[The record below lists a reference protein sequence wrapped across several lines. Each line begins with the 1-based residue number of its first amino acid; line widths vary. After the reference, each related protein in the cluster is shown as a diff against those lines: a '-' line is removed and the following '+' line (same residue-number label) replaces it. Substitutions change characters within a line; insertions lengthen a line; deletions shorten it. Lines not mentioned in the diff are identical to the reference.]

1 MAATGSVRSVRRAL
15 AASFVVLCLAAPA
28 HGAERGYAS
37 AVSPLSPGLEETL
50 TGTYWRPGCPVPLSA
65 LRVLTVRHW
74 DFAGK
79 PRTGQLIVNRAVA
92 DPLRTVFRRLYE
104 AKFAIRYLQLD
115 IYRQRDRLPANGD
128 VSGSFECRQSVPSPC
143 VGGTA
148 SGRWSNHA
156 YGLAIDLNP
165 RENPYVGCGKVRD
178 STRRT
183 YLDRTRI
190 RKGMVTPAVVRAFA
204 AIGWGWGGAWAGNTK
219 DYMHF
224 SATGG

>member
-1 MAATGSVRSVRRAL
+1 MARFVALMVAVLSLAATAQ
-15 AASFVVLCLAAPA
+15 AAD
-28 HGAERGYAS
+28 EGYGS
-37 AVSPLSPGLEETL
+37 AVHRLSPGLQKTL
-50 TGTYWRPGCPVPLSA
+50 TGTYWKPACPVPLSD

-79 PRTGQLIVNRAVA
+79 PQTGQLIVNRRVA
-92 DPLRTVFRRLYE
+92 DPLRSVFRQLYE

-115 IYRQRDRLPANGD
+115 IYEQRARLPADGD

-178 STRRT
+178 ATRRS
-183 YLDRTRI
+183 YLDRSEIRI
-190 RKGMVTPAVVRAFA
+190 GMVTPAVVRAFA
-204 AIGWGWGGAWAGNTK
+204 SIGWGWGGAWTGDTR

-224 SATGG
+224 SATGT

>member
-1 MAATGSVRSVRRAL
+1 MRRAL
-15 AASFVVLCLAAPA
+15 ASSVVVLCLALPA
-28 HGAERGYAS
+28 HGADGGYAS
-37 AVSPLSPGLEETL
+37 AVSRLSPGLEQTL

-74 DFAGK
+74 DFAGE
-79 PRTGQLIVNRAVA
+79 PRTGQLIVHRGVA
-92 DPLRTVFRRLYE
+92 DRLRTVFRRLYE

-143 VGGTA
+143 VGGSA

-178 STRRT
+178 ATRQT
-183 YLDRTRI
+183 YLDRTRT

-204 AIGWGWGGAWAGNTK
+204 AIGWGWGGSWAGNTK

>member
-1 MAATGSVRSVRRAL
+1 MRRVVASAL
-15 AASFVVLCLAAPA
+15 AVLCLTVPA
-28 HGAERGYAS
+28 HAADGGYAS
-37 AVSPLSPGLEETL
+37 TIRPLSPALVETL
-50 TGTYWRPGCPVPLSA
+50 SGTYWRPGCPVPLSD

-74 DFAGK
+74 DFSGK
-79 PRTGQLIVNRAVA
+79 ARTGQLIVNRKAA

-178 STRRT
+178 ATRRT

-190 RKGMVTPAVVRAFA
+190 RKGMVTPTVVRAFA
-204 AIGWGWGGAWAGNTK
+204 AIGWGWGGSWSGDTK

-224 SATGG
+224 SATGS

>member
-1 MAATGSVRSVRRAL
+1 M
-15 AASFVVLCLAAPA
+15 
-28 HGAERGYAS
+28 
-37 AVSPLSPGLEETL
+37 PLSD
-50 TGTYWRPGCPVPLSA
+50 

-79 PRTGQLIVNRAVA
+79 PRTGQLIVHRRVA
-92 DPLRTVFRRLYE
+92 DPLRTVFRRLYD

-115 IYRQRDRLPANGD
+115 IYRRSDRLPANGD

-178 STRRT
+178 ATRRVVPRPEPDPHGDGDT
-183 YLDRTRI
+183 RRRARVRLDRMGLGR
-190 RKGMVTPAVVRAFA
+190 RLDGRHEGLHALLRD
-204 AIGWGWGGAWAGNTK
+204 G
-219 DYMHF
+219 
-224 SATGG
+224 S